1 MSVLAMFCWIG
12 INLNDEKKLNQILN
26 QILNTAYF
34 SKYKI
39 LVFSQGCSYLK
50 WVVVYG
56 MGALISFGR
65 KSRNHCFFYL
75 ISPHELSGYFPW
87 FVVRKSLRIEVF
99 HTGLVY
105 HQWGCHMPRYFTVSS
120 KNSQKHAVQVKLGT
134 WKASS
139 LAVKALASNKRGGGG
154 CCWKLNILFDW
165 WI

>member
-1 MSVLAMFCWIG
+1 MSVLAMFCWTG
-12 INLNDEKKLNQILN
+12 INLNDEKKLNQLLN
-26 QILNTAYF
+26 QILNTAYI

-39 LVFSQGCSYLK
+39 LVFSQECSYRK

-56 MGALISFGR
+56 MDALISFGR
-65 KSRNHCFFYL
+65 KSKNHSFFYL
-75 ISPHELSGYFPW
+75 LSPHELSGYFPW
-87 FVVRKSLRIEVF
+87 FVVRKSLRIKMF

-105 HQWGCHMPRYFTVSS
+105 YQWGCHMPRYFTVSS
-120 KNSQKHAVQVKLGT
+120 KNSQEHAGQLKLDT

-139 LAVKALASNKRGGGG
+139 LALKALASNKGGEGG